1 MSDVHAI
8 ASAVRRLRA
17 EQIPYLVATV
27 VEVTGSSYRRPG
39 ARMIIGEDGSI
50 AGGISA
56 GCLESALVRTAWWRT
71 RSEGAILASYDST
84 SDDDELGWGSG
95 FGCNGVVEVL
105 LERAHPARDAALDFL
120 LTTVEG
126 ERRGALSTVFRS
138 SIAAV
143 PVGSRACSTADGA
156 TAFLDSAGLG
166 PLWAEEEQFVALN
179 VLHEGQSQTLVL
191 TSEDG
196 CLSVLVEPVVP
207 PPRLFIC
214 GEGPDA
220 VPLARFARDLG
231 WNVVIWASEPRWL
244 SRERFHG
251 LGELSTGTARELR
264 AAVDASARP
273 AVVVLSHRFERDRD
287 LLEGLLGSKASYVGV
302 LGPRARTARLLAEIG
317 GEAALLD
324 ALGCVRAPIGL
335 DIGAE
340 TPSEIALS
348 VLAEIQAA
356 LSGASA
362 EPLSRRRGRI
372 HAPSRAAIADL
383 LPLTAT

>member
-1 MSDVHAI
+1 
-8 ASAVRRLRA
+8 
-17 EQIPYLVATV
+17 
-27 VEVTGSSYRRPG
+27 
-39 ARMIIGEDGSI
+39 
-50 AGGISA
+50 
-56 GCLESALVRTAWWRT
+56 
-71 RSEGAILASYDST
+71 
-84 SDDDELGWGSG
+84 
-95 FGCNGVVEVL
+95 
-105 LERAHPARDAALDFL
+105 
-120 LTTVEG
+120 
-126 ERRGALSTVFRS
+126 
-138 SIAAV
+138 
-143 PVGSRACSTADGA
+143 
-156 TAFLDSAGLG
+156 
-166 PLWAEEEQFVALN
+166 
-179 VLHEGQSQTLVL
+179 
-191 TSEDG
+191 
-196 CLSVLVEPVVP
+196 
-207 PPRLFIC
+207 
-214 GEGPDA
+214 
-220 VPLARFARDLG
+220 
-231 WNVVIWASEPRWL
+231 
-244 SRERFHG
+244 
-251 LGELSTGTARELR
+251 LR